1 LKRVLFLL
9 LVSSTLIFAD
19 GLNWRATLSDA
30 ISVAKKQ
37 DKIIMVFVQSDYCRW
52 CKKMKNRTFINPNV
66 VQRLLQIEVV
76 KVMRDDYDTL
86 QDFPSIRGV
95 PTIFFITSDK
105 KIVGQIVGYVD
116 PVDFLSYLDDAQAKA
131 KKLKEKM

>member
-1 LKRVLFLL
+1 MKRVLFLL
-9 LVSSTLIFAD
+9 LASSALIFAD
-19 GLNWRATLSDA
+19 GLNWRATLGDA

-37 DKIIMVFVQSDYCRW
+37 DKMIMVFVESNYCRW

-76 KVMRDDYDTL
+76 KVKRDDYDTL

-95 PTIFFITSDK
+95 PTIFFITPDK

-116 PVDFLSYLDDAQAKA
+116 PVDFLSYLNDAQAKA
-131 KKLKEKM
+131 KKLKKEI

>member
-1 LKRVLFLL
+1 MKRVLFLL
-9 LVSSTLIFAD
+9 LVSSALIFAD

-66 VQRLLQIEVV
+66 VQRLLQVEVV
-76 KVMRDDYDTL
+76 KVIRDDYGTL

-95 PTIFFITSDK
+95 PTIFFITPDK
-105 KIVGQIVGYVD
+105 KIVGQIVGYVE
-116 PVDFLSYLDDAQAKA
+116 PVDFLSYLNDAQAKA
-131 KKLKEKM
+131 KKLKEEI